1 VAVAAETLDVRLGDV
16 VEIEARRYDVMSV
29 RLVPAARVRCRP
41 ARWFGHRRRSA
52 THPARPRAPDNRPR
66 DNYGRNYDIGISV
79 VATRLE
85 LDVQEVSRR
94 LSELAAEVERLQKAA
109 EALRASAAAREER
122 VSPSVPLDAPAPSAS
137 LVVSDDAY
145 DAFVERLEQPPA
157 PNERLRRTMLGRS
170 TERE

>member
-1 VAVAAETLDVRLGDV
+1 
-16 VEIEARRYDVMSV
+16 
-29 RLVPAARVRCRP
+29 
-41 ARWFGHRRRSA
+41 
-52 THPARPRAPDNRPR
+52 
-66 DNYGRNYDIGISV
+66 

-157 PNERLRRTMLGRS
+157 PNERSRRTMLGRS